1 MASTARRLSLRCT
14 AEGSLERAAEPRL
27 GSIPLDGPF
36 ATTPTL
42 PPRCPKPR
50 PPQVRQARVRGAGG
64 ARGRRRRVP
73 APARARGPRAA
84 RRGGRAAGRG
94 RARAGRRR
102 RRRRRLRGVGP
113 VARRRPRRGLGPLG
127 AHAADVVASHR
138 SRRPRG
144 SLAVAPSRPGVLS
157 FFRGGVP
164 VTERS
169 QGRGLRAWGL
179 LDPINTPSPRQ
190 SYSHRGPRRA
200 AARGRAVRRHARA
213 RRSFPA
219 SAFFNNLR
227 FCSVL
232 QSPSAWLATT
242 SWRGTTPSLRRSS
255 LAHHR
260 RDRETQAKARP
271 GGAASSSRGAWAS
284 GCRPPTSPAWPS
296 ACAFATARRNTSS
309 SGSGSRSRGG
319 SLVLPRRLVVS
330 AASFLADP
338 AAASL
343 WA

>member
-36 ATTPTL
+36 ATMPTL

-84 RRGGRAAGRG
+84 RRRRSGGRAFC
-94 RARAGRRR
+94 RAGRRR
-102 RRRRRLRGVGP
+102 RRRGRLRGVGP

-138 SRRPRG
+138 SGRPRG

-242 SWRGTTPSLRRSS
+242 SWRSS
-255 LAHHR
+255 LARHR
-260 RDRETQAKARP
+260 RDASHAIDATAKRRRGRAL
-271 GGAASSSRGAWAS
+271 AALRRGAP
-284 GCRPPTSPAWPS
+284 GPRPVAAGGRRGRRGRPRAAPRRRGR
-296 ACAFATARRNTSS
+296 ARRRLAVAVEVAAARVYCP
-309 SGSGSRSRGG
+309 G
-319 SLVLPRRLVVS
+319 VLSFPRRRS
-330 AASFLADP
+330 WP
-338 AAASL
+338 IQRPSL

>member
-84 RRGGRAAGRG
+84 RRSERAAGRG

-138 SRRPRG
+138 SGRPRG

-169 QGRGLRAWGL
+169 QGRGLGLIPRAGL
-179 LDPINTPSPRQ
+179 WVLLE
-190 SYSHRGPRRA
+190 
-200 AARGRAVRRHARA
+200 AARH
-213 RRSFPA
+213 F
-219 SAFFNNLR
+219 
-227 FCSVL
+227 
-232 QSPSAWLATT
+232 
-242 SWRGTTPSLRRSS
+242 TP
-255 LAHHR
+255 
-260 RDRETQAKARP
+260 
-271 GGAASSSRGAWAS
+271 
-284 GCRPPTSPAWPS
+284 
-296 ACAFATARRNTSS
+296 
-309 SGSGSRSRGG
+309 
-319 SLVLPRRLVVS
+319 
-330 AASFLADP
+330 
-338 AAASL
+338 
-343 WA
+343 

>member
-14 AEGSLERAAEPRL
+14 AKGSLDRAAEPRL

-84 RRGGRAAGRG
+84 RRRRSGGRAFC
-94 RARAGRRR
+94 RAGRRR
-102 RRRRRLRGVGP
+102 RRRRRQRGVGP

-157 FFRGGVP
+157 FFRVP
-164 VTERS
+164 AMVIPRAGPWAYFEAARPLPHKYAIAATVILT
-169 QGRGLRAWGL
+169 QG
-179 LDPINTPSPRQ
+179 PSPRC
-190 SYSHRGPRRA
+190 G
-200 AARGRAVRRHARA
+200 ARA
-213 RRSFPA
+213 RGPPARSRSTVLPGVCFFQRRGVIARLLPPRRYSVERILA
-219 SAFFNNLR
+219 SIA
-227 FCSVL
+227 
-232 QSPSAWLATT
+232 A
-242 SWRGTTPSLRRSS
+242 G
-255 LAHHR
+255 
-260 RDRETQAKARP
+260 AKA
-271 GGAASSSRGAWAS
+271 
-284 GCRPPTSPAWPS
+284 
-296 ACAFATARRNTSS
+296 
-309 SGSGSRSRGG
+309 
-319 SLVLPRRLVVS
+319 
-330 AASFLADP
+330 
-338 AAASL
+338 
-343 WA
+343 